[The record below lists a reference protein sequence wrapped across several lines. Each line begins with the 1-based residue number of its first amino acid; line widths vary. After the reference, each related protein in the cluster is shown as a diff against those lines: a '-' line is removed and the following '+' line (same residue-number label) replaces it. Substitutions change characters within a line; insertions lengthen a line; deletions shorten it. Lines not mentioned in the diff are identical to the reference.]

1 MLINKNMTLK
11 KLDRAAV
18 EDRKERSVR
27 VLQFGEGNFLRAFA
41 DLMLDVAN
49 EKGITDT
56 GVAVVSPRFGE
67 GRAVKAL
74 KEQQGIYHVVLEGI
88 EGGMPKREIR
98 MVSSVAD
105 VLAPV
110 LPDDM
115 ERYRAYITSPDLR
128 FVISNTTEAGIRY
141 DADDVFA
148 AVPSTFPGKIV
159 SLLWQRFSHFG
170 GDPARG
176 LIFLPCE
183 LIEDNGTTL
192 RSIVLRHAEEAGFPQ
207 AFIDWVKNDNIFVD
221 TLVDRIVPGFPAD
234 TIDEVKAELGYD
246 DNAVVKGEL
255 YHLWAIG
262 GDGYRAV
269 ASELPLDKAGLQVLF
284 MPSIKAFRD
293 KKVRVLNGSHTGMVP
308 VALQLGC
315 ETVMDAFNDADVNRF
330 VRGMVANEVLPM
342 IDGDKDELRQFA
354 DSILERFY
362 NPYIKHYLKSI
373 SLNSLSKWEARNWPT
388 VKDLWQEEGR
398 EAEYEAFTFAAL
410 LSLYGPG
417 SGFIPEDNAGHIEVI
432 RSAWND
438 KDYTST
444 VNGILN
450 AGIFIENFAELVPDI
465 PEVVAGYLSE
475 IRNKGMRAALAD
487 FLKTHA

>member
-1 MLINKNMTLK
+1 MTLK
-11 KLDRAAV
+11 KLDRTAV
-18 EDRKERSVR
+18 KDKKTCPVR
-27 VLQFGEGNFLRAFA
+27 VLQFGEGNFLRAFV

-56 GVAVVSPRFGE
+56 RVAIVSPRFSE
-67 GRAVKAL
+67 GRAVKTL
-74 KEQQGIYHVVLEGI
+74 KEQQGIYHVILEGI
-88 EGGMPKREIR
+88 ENGTPKREIR

-105 VLAPV
+105 VLAPL
-110 LPDDM
+110 LPEDM
-115 ERYRAYITSPDLR
+115 DRYRAYITSPDLR

-141 DADDVFA
+141 DAGDVLA
-148 AVPSTFPGKIV
+148 PVPSTFPGKVV
-159 SLLWQRFSHFG
+159 SLLWQRFNHFD
-170 GDPARG
+170 GDSAKG
-176 LIFLPCE
+176 LIFICCE

-192 RSIVLRHAEEAGFPQ
+192 REIVLRHAEEAGMPER
-207 AFIDWVKNDNIFVD
+207 FIEWVRNDNLFVD

-255 YHLWAIG
+255 YHLWAMG
-262 GDGYRAV
+262 GDGYRTV
-269 ASELPLDKAGLQVLF
+269 ASELPLDAAGLNVLF

-315 ETVMDAFNDADVNRF
+315 ETVMDAFKDADVNRF

-342 IDGDKDELRQFA
+342 IDGERDELKQFA
-354 DSILERFY
+354 SSILERFY

-373 SLNSLSKWEARNWPT
+373 ALNSLSKWEARNWPT
-388 VKDLWQEEGR
+388 VKDMWQKEDR
-398 EAEYEAFTFAAL
+398 VAEYESFTFAAL
-410 LSLYGPG
+410 LSHYGPG
-417 SGFIPEDNAGHIEVI
+417 SEFSPEDNAGHVEVI

-438 KDYTST
+438 NDYTVT
-444 VNGILN
+444 VDGILN
-450 AGIFIENFAELVPDI
+450 AGIFIENFAEKVPRF
-465 PEVVAGYLSE
+465 PEVVAEYLSE
-475 IRNKGMRAALAD
+475 IRSKGMRTALAD